1 MIEKFK
7 QAYAR
12 RVRLGEDLS
21 ERMRAA
27 KLASTKLQVIDRL
40 HFLKWILQSE
50 NLEPC
55 EVQSVGIFS
64 CSNYACVGIPVAF
77 ANGAGWCATCAE
89 QRSIPMFAP
98 KRRWSSKQKRTHGDL
113 VEQYGSSEPETIQ
126 QPIQLPFWQNQK
138 DWDTE
143 DGNAPF

>member
-12 RVRLGEDLS
+12 RVRHGEELS
-21 ERMRAA
+21 ERMRVA
-27 KLASTKLQVIDRL
+27 KLSSLNLQVIDRL
-40 HFLKWILQSE
+40 HFLKWILQRE
-50 NLEPC
+50 NLDTC

-77 ANGAGWCATCAE
+77 ANGAGWCETCAK
-89 QRSIPMFAP
+89 QRSIPMFEP
-98 KRRWSSKQKRTHGDL
+98 KPILVAKHKRTHEDL
-113 VEQYGSSEPETIQ
+113 VEQYGSSEPEPIQ
-126 QPIQLPFWQNQK
+126 QPVKLQFWQNQK
-138 DWDTE
+138 DWDTD

>member
-1 MIEKFK
+1 MIEKY
-7 QAYAR
+7 QRAHAR
-12 RVRLGEDLS
+12 RVFLGEDLS

-27 KLASTKLQVIDRL
+27 KLASLKLQVIDRL

-50 NLEPC
+50 NLETC
-55 EVQSVGIFS
+55 EVQGVGIFS

-89 QRSIPMFAP
+89 QRNVRMFVP
-98 KRRWSSKQKRTHGDL
+98 KRTWSAKLKRTHGDL
-113 VEQYGSSEPETIQ
+113 VQQYGSSEPE
-126 QPIQLPFWQNQK
+126 PIQLPFWQNQR
-138 DWDTE
+138 DWDTD

>member
-12 RVRLGEDLS
+12 RVRIGEELS

-27 KLASTKLQVIDRL
+27 KLASLNLQVIDRL
-40 HFLKWILQSE
+40 HFLKCILQIE
-50 NLEPC
+50 KLETC
-55 EVQSVGIFS
+55 EVQGVGIFS

-77 ANGAGWCATCAE
+77 ANGCGWCATCAE
-89 QRSIPMFAP
+89 ERNVPMFEP
-98 KRRWSSKQKRTHGDL
+98 KLICSVKKKRTHDDL
-113 VEQYGSSEPETIQ
+113 VQMYGSSEPEPIQ
-126 QPIQLPFWQNQK
+126 QPSQLPFWQSAK
-138 DWDTE
+138 DWDTD